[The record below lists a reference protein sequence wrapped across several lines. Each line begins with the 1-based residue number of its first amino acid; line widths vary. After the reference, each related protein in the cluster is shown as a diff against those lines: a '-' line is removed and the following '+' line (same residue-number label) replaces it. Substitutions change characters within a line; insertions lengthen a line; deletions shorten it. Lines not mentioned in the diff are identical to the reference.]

1 MEFLKKKVK
10 FVSDFDDVM
19 KNIDELS
26 VSDVARIALTIDTHN
41 IQCKTAAECEQWI
54 DILQKLRLKFC
65 ALYEN
70 KCKTKEGECDCR
82 NLLKIPSSPYTV
94 LRDKI
99 TDIQSHIDEL
109 KLKSYGGRGQRKSCK
124 RSKKSCKSRK
134 SSRRKSSRRSKNK
147 SKSRR

>member
-10 FVSDFDDVM
+10 FASDFDDVM

-26 VSDVARIALTIDTHN
+26 VSDVARIALTIDTQN
-41 IQCKTAAECEQWI
+41 IQCTTAAECEQWI

-65 ALYEN
+65 ALYES

-109 KLKSYGGRGQRKSCK
+109 KLKSYGGKSQSKSRGRGRRKSCRRSRK
-124 RSKKSCKSRK
+124 RSRKCCRRSRSRK
-134 SSRRKSSRRSKNK
+134 
-147 SKSRR
+147 